1 MNNNI
6 NEFLNNDEQKINAPI
21 KKVYDTPY
29 VCNDKSKILFGKF
42 RNNTHD
48 TFLKP
53 ENLNYVRWLYSKRT
67 EFKYTATMDYITK
80 NFTVEQLTPKILKK
94 V

>member
-1 MNNNI
+1 MNI
-6 NEFLNNDEQKINAPI
+6 NEFLSEQKTNEPI

-42 RNNTHD
+42 RGDTHD
-48 TFLKP
+48 MLKKP
-53 ENLNYVRWLYSKRT
+53 ENLNYVKWLYSKRT

-80 NFTVEQLTPKILKK
+80 NFTVEQLTIKPKK